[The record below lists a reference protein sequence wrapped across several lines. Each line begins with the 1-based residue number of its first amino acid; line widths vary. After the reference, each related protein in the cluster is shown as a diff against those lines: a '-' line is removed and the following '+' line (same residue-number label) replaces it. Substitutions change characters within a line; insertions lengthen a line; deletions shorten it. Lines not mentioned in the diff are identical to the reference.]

1 MSKVISSLVRRGT
14 MEIVSK
20 DEVPDNANIIG
31 GRFVL
36 TIEDTETDRPFCKAR
51 YVMRGQKDRKKKV

>member
-1 MSKVISSLVRRGT
+1 

-51 YVMRGQKDRKKKV
+51 YVMLGQKDRKKKI